1 MLSGVNSNLNGDS
14 AQIDRTVFNP
24 HGKKGTGSGVTSLYD
39 LNRSSLCGLDD
50 DDNPISTC
58 SANLVAY
65 QATNPNAE
73 YVIAAA
79 GAMPTAHRNTEAIRP
94 INNFDATAIKRFN
107 FTERQALEFSAQA
120 FNVFNHAQYIP
131 GTVDNINSPGYTSQS
146 IYQTA
151 GSLASSDNPT
161 GTNAGFNQPG
171 KFFLANARSMQLS
184 LKYIF

>member
-1 MLSGVNSNLNGDS
+1 
-14 AQIDRTVFNP
+14 
-24 HGKKGTGSGVTSLYD
+24 
-39 LNRSSLCGLDD
+39 
-50 DDNPISTC
+50 
-58 SANLVAY
+58 
-65 QATNPNAE
+65 
-73 YVIAAA
+73 
-79 GAMPTAHRNTEAIRP
+79 MPTASRNTEPIRP

-131 GTVDNINSPGYTSQS
+131 GTVDNINSPSYTAQS

-151 GSLASSDNPT
+151 GLPATSANPT